1 MRVNRSGWTVGTD
14 GLAPRDWSGEVVQMP
29 SGRLHAVSDPGLI
42 VGRALCLAPVNLL
55 DPRDWRWPDDGDE
68 EWPAVRDLPHADP
81 RRILTAAGTT
91 RMSAAGTNE
100 DDTLVP
106 GSDRAELDRTSTQ
119 RSLIAMAEA
128 SRGVRTH
135 DRAGPRRE

>member
-1 MRVNRSGWTVGTD
+1 M
-14 GLAPRDWSGEVVQMP
+14 L
-29 SGRLHAVSDPGLI
+29 
-42 VGRALCLAPVNLL
+42 
-55 DPRDWRWPDDGDE
+55 
-68 EWPAVRDLPHADP
+68 DLPCADP

-91 RMSAAGTNE
+91 RMSASGTNE
-100 DDTLVP
+100 DDTFVP

-128 SRGVRTH
+128 LRGVRTH